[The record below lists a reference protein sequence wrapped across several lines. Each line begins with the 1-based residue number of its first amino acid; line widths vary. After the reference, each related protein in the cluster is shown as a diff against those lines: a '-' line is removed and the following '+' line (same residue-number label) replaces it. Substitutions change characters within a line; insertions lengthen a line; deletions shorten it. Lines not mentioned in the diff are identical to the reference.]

1 MPDLGADYVI
11 VGAGSA
17 GCVVADRL
25 SEDGAQVVLLEAG
38 PSDWHPM
45 IHIPAGALHLRA
57 NPLVNWNYYAEPE
70 PQTGNRSLHWP
81 RGRVLGGTSSINGML
96 YVRGNPADYDGW
108 AQMGCRG
115 WSYADVLPYFK
126 KSERYAS
133 GDAQYRGKSGPLL
146 VEDYRTILPLT
157 HRFVEGA
164 QEAGFPLT
172 RDYNG
177 AVQEGVGYSQM
188 TRNGR
193 FRGSTARTFLAE
205 ARRRPNLR
213 VVTKAIA
220 TRLLLNRGRCIGV
233 VFRQAGQ
240 DNRVLAAREVIVSGG
255 TVNSPHLLQVSG
267 IGPGV
272 HLQSIGVTVT
282 HDLPG
287 VGANLSDHFAARIT
301 HRVKDEVSI
310 NQMARGLKLV
320 GEIGRYATTG
330 RGALTFGVTTAM
342 VFCRIRE
349 GLESPD
355 RKLLFTPG
363 SYDPNGIGRLE
374 REPGMTLV
382 VCLAR
387 PDSRGTI
394 MARSVDPLARLAIRP
409 NYLSAA
415 TDARALQ
422 AGTAHARRIFAA
434 PPLAR
439 YSAAETMPGADIQS
453 DEALTAFLREFGT
466 NLHHPVGT
474 CRMGEDP
481 MAVVDSRLR
490 VHGLQGLRVID
501 ASVMPTVTTGN
512 TNAPSIMIGE
522 KGAAMIREDAAA
534 FTAGEAAPSRSAA

>member
-1 MPDLGADYVI
+1 MTDLDAEYVI

-17 GCVVADRL
+17 GCVLADRL

-38 PSDWHPM
+38 PTDWHPM
-45 IHIPAGALHLRA
+45 IHVPAGALHLRA
-57 NPLVNWNYYAEPE
+57 NPLVNWNYYAEPSDK
-70 PQTGNRSLHWP
+70 TGNRSLHWP

-126 KSERYAS
+126 KSERYGP
-133 GDAQYRGKSGPLL
+133 GDTEYRGKSGPLL

-157 HRFVEGA
+157 HRFVEAA
-164 QEAGFPLT
+164 QQAGFPLT

-213 VVTKAIA
+213 VLTKAVA
-220 TRLLLNRGRCIGV
+220 TRLSLDSRRCTGVAFRHRGDDHQV
-233 VFRQAGQ
+233 S
-240 DNRVLAAREVIVSGG
+240 AAREVIVSGG

-267 IGPGV
+267 IGPAAQ
-272 HLQSIGVTVT
+272 LQSIGVAVT

-287 VGANLSDHFAARIT
+287 VGANLSDHFAVRVT

-310 NQMARGLKLV
+310 NQMARGVRLV
-320 GEIGRYATTG
+320 GEIGRYVAG

-342 VFCRIRE
+342 VFCRSRE

-355 RKLLFTPG
+355 LQLLFTPG

-382 VCLAR
+382 VCIAR

-394 MARSVDPLARLAIRP
+394 MARSCDPLDRPAIRP
-409 NYLSAA
+409 NYLS
-415 TDARALQ
+415 DPGDLRVLL
-422 AGTAHARRIFAA
+422 AGTRHARRIFAT
-434 PPLAR
+434 PPLAQH
-439 YSAAETMPGADIQS
+439 SAAETMPGGDIQTE
-453 DEALTAFLREFGT
+453 EALIDCFRSAGT

-474 CRMGEDP
+474 CRMGDDP
-481 MAVVDSRLR
+481 MAVVDARLR
-490 VHGLQGLRVID
+490 VRGLEGLRVID

-512 TNAPSIMIGE
+512 TNAPTIMIGE

-534 FTAGEAAPSRSAA
+534 FTAGAAAPARSAA